1 MKTMSLRIGAF
12 VLFIPSPCPLW
23 EASSY
28 VVGQL
33 AKPLL
38 QPLAL
43 SAGNQVL
50 LLCFNAYT
58 YNQET
63 QHDIS
68 LNHPMNIWKSGQRWR
83 LMMFGLGKHHETSSC
98 CGVSLYTSTI
108 HSQFACMTTVKSPP
122 GHCSS
127 DTRCVLATFGRY
139 LQPLRWCNLS
149 YFVNLFLHVYCANR
163 DSSASWLPG
172 QGAAASAACEVK
184 VWFWEKSQ

>member
-1 MKTMSLRIGAF
+1 MKTMSLRIGVF
-12 VLFIPSPCPLW
+12 VLLIPSSCPLW

-50 LLCFNAYT
+50 LLCFNVLT

-98 CGVSLYTSTI
+98 CGVSPLHIY
-108 HSQFACMTTVKSPP
+108 HSYPVCMHDNCIISAWTLLQW
-122 GHCSS
+122 HALC
-127 DTRCVLATFGRY
+127 TRHLWAIPATAKMM
-139 LQPLRWCNLS
+139 QPLI
-149 YFVNLFLHVYCANR
+149 FF
-163 DSSASWLPG
+163 
-172 QGAAASAACEVK
+172 
-184 VWFWEKSQ
+184 